1 MKIKDSQAYRQ
12 FVNDIKSFHE
22 KTITGQLSAPGAFSK
37 NKLAAQQQ
45 KPAEIQQML
54 DKLKQIQ
61 EANDRQLEE
70 AAAEKIAKKIARG
83 DNISEEERRYL
94 EEKDP
99 EKLRKAQE
107 ANRERAEV
115 SERLSRAKTKA
126 EAAVIIASA
135 KTRAIRIF
143 EKVDTELGELLIE
156 ALNKAESDYLQQ
168 KKPKRAPAAD
178 ISAAS
183 QTADNQPPPFDVR
196 L

>member
-1 MKIKDSQAYRQ
+1 MKIRDSQAYRQ
-12 FVNDIKSFHE
+12 FVNDVKNFHE
-22 KTITGQLSAPGAFSK
+22 KTITGQLSAPGAFSQ

-115 SERLSRAKTKA
+115 SERLSRAKTKL
-126 EAAVIIASA
+126 EAAEIIASA
-135 KTRAIRIF
+135 KTKAVHIF
-143 EKVDTELGELLIE
+143 EKVDPELGELLIE
-156 ALNKAESDYLQQ
+156 AVNKAESDYLQQ

-178 ISAAS
+178 IGAAS
-183 QTADNQPPPFDVR
+183 QTADNHPPPFDVR